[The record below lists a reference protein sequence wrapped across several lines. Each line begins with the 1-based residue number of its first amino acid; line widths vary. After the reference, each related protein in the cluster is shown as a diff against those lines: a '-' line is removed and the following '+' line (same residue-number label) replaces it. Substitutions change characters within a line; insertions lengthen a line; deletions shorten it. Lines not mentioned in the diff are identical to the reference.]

1 MSWLTPWPD
10 LLTNRVI
17 AGQRTHPI
25 LFREDMATALNSDTP
40 VKTSH
45 YSPMLHNAILSIG
58 LCYCDEPQL
67 RTPAFR
73 KVFVTEAKKHVEI
86 EGKNPTV
93 ATVQALAHL
102 ASGHSVDAEHNLGWL
117 YIGMALRCA
126 LARKSAKSSVISG
139 FGSGGVG
146 SDYFLSCRTLLVG
159 LNMDNTAMLKSGKIS
174 ETQAREVSLCAA
186 LPMVTTSSLTARHD
200 LYSAM

>member
-1 MSWLTPWPD
+1 
-10 LLTNRVI
+10 
-17 AGQRTHPI
+17 
-25 LFREDMATALNSDTP
+25 MATALNSDTP

-58 LCYCDEPQL
+58 LCYCDEPHL

-126 LARKSAKSSVISG
+126 LARKYTEMVAA
-139 FGSGGVG
+139 
-146 SDYFLSCRTLLVG
+146 SDPWIDKQELIQTSFT
-159 LNMDNTAMLKSGKIS
+159 I
-174 ETQAREVSLCAA
+174 
-186 LPMVTTSSLTARHD
+186 TTSRPE
-200 LYSAM
+200 YG

>member
-1 MSWLTPWPD
+1 
-10 LLTNRVI
+10 
-17 AGQRTHPI
+17 
-25 LFREDMATALNSDTP
+25 MATALNSDTP

-73 KVFVTEAKKHVEI
+73 KVFVTEAKKHVEV

-126 LARKSAKSSVISG
+126 LARESTKESAVRTRKAIEWELMLVEISP
-139 FGSGGVG
+139 FSIA
-146 SDYFLSCRTLLVG
+146 SW
-159 LNMDNTAMLKSGKIS
+159 S
-174 ETQAREVSLCAA
+174 EHGQHGNAEEWE
-186 LPMVTTSSLTARHD
+186 D
-200 LYSAM
+200 